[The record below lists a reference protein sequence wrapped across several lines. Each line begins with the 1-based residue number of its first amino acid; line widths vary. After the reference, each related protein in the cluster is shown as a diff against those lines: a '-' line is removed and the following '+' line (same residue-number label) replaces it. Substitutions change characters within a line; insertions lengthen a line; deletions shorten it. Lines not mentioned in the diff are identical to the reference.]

1 MQKAKRL
8 GRFWFA
14 MLVVSS
20 MLACGQYYSKTLF
33 KYINKLHTTYKNIAT
48 CIYVP
53 LKGGV
58 HGTHGQPYRSATA
71 YLSSSVVAAAQRRNN
86 HSGAV
91 LGLQR
96 ATQVKVYVQRTI
108 SIA

>member
-1 MQKAKRL
+1 
-8 GRFWFA
+8 
-14 MLVVSS
+14 MLVVCS

-48 CIYVP
+48 CTYVP
-53 LKGGV
+53 LKGGSME
-58 HGTHGQPYRSATA
+58 PMDSPLDPPLPI

-86 HSGAV
+86 HLGAV

-96 ATQVKVYVQRTI
+96 ATQVKVYVHRNH
-108 SIA
+108 AHVL